1 MSDEVDESRR
11 AALRRVAALGAAGP
25 LAALG
30 SDGATADVDV
40 DVNVDTDGGSGDT
53 DTREAVAGYVHS
65 APGVHLSKVR
75 DDLGVGTGTAQ
86 YHLRRLVD
94 DNALESHRDGDYRR
108 FYPAGQF
115 STLEK
120 RVLGQLRRETAR
132 GVLVELLSDPTAS
145 AGDLASRLDV
155 SRPTVSDRAA
165 DLERAGLLDRT
176 DYSLRHP
183 ETVLVLVLR
192 YADSLGPRA
201 RRVARE
207 ADDLLRY
214 DPTPGSRS

>member
-1 MSDEVDESRR
+1 VSDDEIDESRR

-30 SDGATADVDV
+30 SDGAAAD
-40 DVNVDTDGGSGDT
+40 VDTDGGDGDT

-94 DNALESHRDGDYRR
+94 DDALESHRDGDYRR
-108 FYPAGQF
+108 FYPVGQF

-132 GVLVELLSDPTAS
+132 GVLVELLGDPTAS

-201 RRVARE
+201 RRMARE

>member
-1 MSDEVDESRR
+1 MPEDVDESRR

-30 SDGATADVDV
+30 SDR
-40 DVNVDTDGGSGDT
+40 GSGAPVDAEDT
-53 DTREAVAGYVHS
+53 DTRDAVAGYVDS

-86 YHLRRLVD
+86 YHLRNLVEEGV
-94 DNALESHRDGDYRR
+94 LESHRDGDYRR
-108 FYPAGQF
+108 FYPAGRF
-115 STLEK
+115 TPLEK
-120 RVLGQLRRETAR
+120 RVLGQLRRRTAR
-132 GVLVELLSDPTAS
+132 GVLVELLRDPDAS
-145 AGDLASRLDV
+145 AGEVADRLEV

-165 DLERAGLLDRT
+165 DLEAAGLLERPAYDLT
-176 DYSLRHP
+176 EP

-201 RRVARE
+201 RQVVRE
-207 ADDLLRY
+207 ADDLVRY
-214 DPTPGSRS
+214 DP